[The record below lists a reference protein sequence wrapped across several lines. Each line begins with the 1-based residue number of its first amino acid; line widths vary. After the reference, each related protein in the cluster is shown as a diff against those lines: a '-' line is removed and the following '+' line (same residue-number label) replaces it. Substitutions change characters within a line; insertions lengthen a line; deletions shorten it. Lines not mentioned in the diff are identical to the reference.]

1 MHFDTL
7 TGRVVAPWDPGYDEA
22 RLDYNARFDDI
33 HPSLIVYCE
42 TVQDVEEAV
51 RWARRHRIR
60 FRIRSG
66 RHSYEAYS
74 ILNRGLVIDVSAV
87 NHIDYDPDCRTA
99 RIGAGAQLIDVYQTL
114 WDQGQVTI
122 PGGSCATVGI
132 GGLTLGGGFGLVSR
146 QFGLT
151 IDAVEAIQMIDSRGS
166 RVDASP
172 WVHDDLFW
180 ALRGGGNNNFG
191 VVTEFAFRTFPVGLV
206 TIFSLQWPWSQLPQ
220 VLRTFQ
226 EWSDPDDLD
235 RRITPILTLQSKQ
248 AGHVSIIGEFFGISA
263 ELEPLILPLLALP
276 SRTAESIQEMTY
288 IEAVKHFAGLGADP
302 HRWLA
307 HGVPD
312 QDTFKNTSAY
322 AYRIF
327 SESAIRTIQDALS
340 ETPGPNCLVQ
350 LGGFG
355 GTIRNIEP
363 EDTAFYHRRA
373 RSEMQY
379 QAYWSDPAAGPAHI
393 HWVEQ
398 FRRAMLPY
406 TVGAYVNYC
415 DARIRDWPEAYYG
428 RNLHRLIRTKRRWD
442 PANLFRYPQGLSEL
456 S

>member
-1 MHFDTL
+1 MYLDTL
-7 TGRVVAPWDPGYDEA
+7 TGRVIAPWDPGYDEA

-33 HPSLIVYCE
+33 HPGLIVFCQ

-51 RWARRHRIR
+51 RWARRHRIH

-74 ILNRGLVIDVSAV
+74 ILNRGLVIDVSAI
-87 NHIDYDPDCRTA
+87 NHIDCDPDSGTA
-99 RIGAGAQLIDVYQTL
+99 HIGAGAQLIDVYQTL
-114 WDQGQVTI
+114 WDQGHVTV

-132 GGLTLGGGFGLVSR
+132 AGLTLGGGFGLVSR

-151 IDAVEAIQMIDSRGS
+151 LDAVQSMQMIDARGR

-172 WVHDDLFW
+172 EAHDDLFW
-180 ALRGGGNNNFG
+180 ALRGGGTNNFG
-191 VVTEFAFRTFPVGLV
+191 VVTEFTFRTFPVGRV
-206 TIFSLQWPWSQLPQ
+206 AIFSLQWPWNKLPQ
-220 VLRTFQ
+220 VVRTFQ

-235 RRITPILTLQSKQ
+235 RRITPILTLQSQK
-248 AGHVSIIGEFFGISA
+248 AGHVSIIGEFLGTA
-263 ELEPLILPLLALP
+263 EALEPFIAPLLAIPDL
-276 SRTAESIQEMTY
+276 TAENIQEMTY

-322 AYRIF
+322 AYRILP
-327 SESAIRTIQDALS
+327 ESAIRTIEDALS
-340 ETPGPNCLVQ
+340 ETPGPSCLVQ
-350 LGGFG
+350 FGGFG
-355 GTIRNIEP
+355 GAIGDVAP

-379 QAYWSDPAAGPAHI
+379 QAYWSDPSEEPAHVR
-393 HWVEQ
+393 WVEQ

-415 DARIRDWPEAYYG
+415 DARIRNWPEAYYG
-428 RNLHRLIRTKRRWD
+428 RNLHRLVRTKRRWD
-442 PANLFRYPQGLSEL
+442 PAKVFRFPQGLSEL
-456 S
+456 C